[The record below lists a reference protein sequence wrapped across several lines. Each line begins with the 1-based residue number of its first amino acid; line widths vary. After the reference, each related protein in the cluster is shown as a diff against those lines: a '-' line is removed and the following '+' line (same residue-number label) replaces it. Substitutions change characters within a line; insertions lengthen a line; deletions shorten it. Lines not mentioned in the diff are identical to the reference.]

1 VNKNNKIVL
10 IIDDNKFIL
19 KPLALLLSG
28 LGYEVRTSLNGR
40 DSAILQKPFAD
51 LFLLDMRLQNA
62 KGQDGPDVC
71 VKIKH
76 NKKIKKIPV
85 IMFSADSQ
93 GGGMARKVGA
103 DDFIAKPF
111 SMTNL
116 VKKIEQ
122 YI

>member
-1 VNKNNKIVL
+1 MNKNSKTIL

-28 LGYEVRTSLNGR
+28 FGYEVRTSVNGR
-40 DSAILQKPFAD
+40 DSVILQKPFAD
-51 LFLLDMRLQNA
+51 LFLLDMRLQDVR
-62 KGQDGPDVC
+62 GQDGQDVC
-71 VKIKH
+71 VRMKN
-76 NKKIKKIPV
+76 NKEIKKIPV
-85 IMFSADSQ
+85 IMFSADSH
-93 GGGMARKVGA
+93 GGMVAKKAGA

-111 SMTNL
+111 STADL